1 MRGHHSIRAKA
12 SACLAP
18 MRSGAKSKIPLNRR
32 PCELVLQIGSTPR
45 RFDRRETK
53 RRSCRAR
60 HRDLRATHHTDR
72 HLAQG
77 ARNRPHQLMLAAA
90 GYNCGLRLT
99 QACRYPGA
107 LGTCFGLKD
116 RLNHHSPTFFPGTT
130 NQKRDTEKPLAP
142 SRQDRPAGGS
152 PTPAIRLP
160 ATRSTAAS
168 CHALPR
174 SRSAPKVG

>member
-1 MRGHHSIRAKA
+1 MIRAKA

-45 RFDRRETK
+45 RFGRRET
-53 RRSCRAR
+53 RSCRAR
-60 HRDLRATHHTDR
+60 HRDLRATHHMDR
-72 HLAQG
+72 DLAQG

-99 QACRYPGA
+99 HACRYPGA

-116 RLNHHSPTFFPGTT
+116 RLNHHSPTFFAGTT

-160 ATRSTAAS
+160 ATRSTAAR